1 MIEVEGHAGQHL
13 NGEAEGKSK
22 DKDKDKGKAIAKDS
36 KDIGDRGRES
46 ERR

>member
-13 NGEAEGKSK
+13 NGEAEGKS
-22 DKDKDKGKAIAKDS
+22 KDKDKGKAIAKDS